1 MTANEN
7 NEKYI
12 AEAWIDDGK
21 EEEFK
26 ASFLQN
32 LLQQKEGHKAD
43 GSGLNADK
51 LDGMHYN
58 QIHQEILDI
67 TENFLSEIRI
77 GKVLFSKGDGGTLS
91 SFIPFECIQ
100 LNVDGVDQF
109 YSNTGED
116 YDNSENLSLP
126 WAESQST
133 EERIIPNLNDVFYQ
147 IYQMIQDRCTTEDF
161 YTVRDKVDTL
171 ESFRETLE
179 ESGAINE
186 EGKINADS
194 INGIRFYIVS
204 ETQYN
209 NLGEDIKNNI
219 KNIFFVKPDSEVLS
233 ILDSNGQPKY
243 PTGNI
248 DNIIDT
254 APINSYYEFR
264 VANFVSTE
272 QNPDVYL
279 KGEENY
285 PAGRYLQYKH
295 EYLNQWRIMCHVN
308 DFLDEGALG
317 TNLIDLIETREN
329 YFINPISLSNSL
341 ENLDSD
347 SEANSYIKNHYI
359 SGATF
364 TPIGSSEQKV
374 LDYTNEEEGYI
385 KNNEEYNLLNL
396 QPLVNNVNSKIA
408 EVISSV
414 NNLKTKTIGNSN
426 PSTNLLSQIQTNR
439 NNITSIKGGSTKS
452 IATLDNEI
460 NNPTSGLSK
469 RVSDLETVNQWKFL
483 SRWTK
488 QAQYDFRIY
497 SNGSI
502 CVLWGYL
509 NQTNYYKDI
518 GLEIKTS
525 SNPMFHGFGNPNY
538 RPIYPATALDISGQ
552 AMFFYQDGSGN
563 IGARSLMGRSLT
575 NGEFYFHI
583 PYIPK
588 KSIDG
593 LQPLDTLQG

>member
-51 LDGMHYN
+51 LDGKHYN

-67 TENFLSEIRI
+67 TKDFLSEIRI
-77 GKVLFSKGDGGTLS
+77 GNVLFSKGDGGTLS
-91 SFIPFECIQ
+91 SLIPFECIQ
-100 LNVDGVDQF
+100 LNVDGIDQL
-109 YSNTGED
+109 YSNTGD
-116 YDNSENLSLP
+116 NYDNSENLSLP
-126 WAESQST
+126 WAQSQST
-133 EERIIPNLNDVFYQ
+133 EERSMPNLNDVFYQ
-147 IYQMIQDRCTTEDF
+147 IYQMIQNRCTVEEFTN
-161 YTVRDKVDTL
+161 VKDKVQIL

-194 INGIRFYIVS
+194 INGMRFYVVS

-209 NLGEDIKNNI
+209 NLGEDVKSNI
-219 KNIFFVKPDSEVLS
+219 KNIFFVKPDSEVRS

-279 KGEENY
+279 KDGEDY

-295 EYLNQWRIMCHVN
+295 EYLDHWRIMCHVN
-308 DFLDEGALG
+308 DFLDEDALG

-341 ENLDSD
+341 ENLDYD

-374 LDYTNEEEGYI
+374 LDYTNEEESYI
-385 KNNEEYNLLNL
+385 KNDEEYNLLNL

-426 PSTNLLSQIQTNR
+426 PSTSLLSQIKTNK

-460 NNPTSGLSK
+460 NNPTSGLNKKLSA
-469 RVSDLETVNQWKFL
+469 LERANDWHFRHRLLQEG
-483 SRWTK
+483 
-488 QAQYDFRIY
+488 AYDFRIY
-497 SNGSI
+497 SNGSV
-502 CVLWGYL
+502 CLFWGYINMTNHYSRTGIALGTSATVLL
-509 NQTNYYKDI
+509 N
-518 GLEIKTS
+518 S
-525 SNPMFHGFGNPNY
+525 SAADDYAPA
-538 RPIYPATALDISGQ
+538 YPATCVDFSGKALFFIRDIGGQIGGTSLIGKPITSGEYY
-552 AMFFYQDGSGN
+552 FNTTYVLKSS
-563 IGARSLMGRSLT
+563 I
-575 NGEFYFHI
+575 NGLS
-583 PYIPK
+583 P
-588 KSIDG
+588 G
-593 LQPLDTLQG
+593 Q